1 MQTEAALMI
10 DELGGTT
17 AVARA
22 IGVPVSTVHS
32 WRKNGIPH
40 WRHDAIQKLAS
51 KKRARRKTAKVSPGH
66 CPAGTLRRRASSAV
80 SGFIDQH
87 SNLHSSK
94 TGGAQ

>member
-22 IGVPVSTVHS
+22 IGAPVSTVHS

-40 WRHDAIQKLAS
+40 WRKDALQKLAS
-51 KKRARRKTAKVSPGH
+51 KKRASLSNR
-66 CPAGTLRRRASSAV
+66 
-80 SGFIDQH
+80 H